1 MAHDRIKLLLIED
14 NALEAEVVRAML
26 RKAPH
31 FELESVDSLA
41 AGLDRLEAG
50 DIQIVLLD
58 ADLPDSTV
66 TKDLSALREVAG
78 EIPVIALSGSR
89 DEDEALETL
98 RAGAQDYLVV
108 GQLDGDALVRAA
120 RYAIERHRWLF
131 PPKRAAA
138 QQDGEDGERRGSD
151 SFGPGRQPRAPLP
164 APSFLSAGMRV
175 AAKTLSLREYA
186 PERFGAL
193 VREYRELLDQA
204 LEARAVSGGHDSERL
219 CRLAES
225 FGNLCAGGRD
235 VIEVTRTALTVQ
247 TAEASPEDLRG
258 YTEEGRFLLLEL
270 MGHLVSYYRE
280 LSGAKSPIA

>member
-1 MAHDRIKLLLIED
+1 
-14 NALEAEVVRAML
+14 ML

-31 FELESVDSLA
+31 FELACVDSLA
-41 AGLDRLEAG
+41 SGLDRLETG
-50 DIQIVLLD
+50 DIQLVLLD

-78 EIPVIALSGSR
+78 EIPVIALSGSG
-89 DEDEALETL
+89 DDLEALETL

-108 GQLDGDALVRAA
+108 GQLDGEALVRAA
-120 RYAIERHRWLF
+120 RFAIERHHWLF
-131 PPKRAAA
+131 PPKRAAGQA
-138 QQDGEDGERRGSD
+138 RDQGGDQEGERDRGD
-151 SFGPGRQPRAPLP
+151 SLVPGRQPRAPLP

-186 PERFGAL
+186 PDRFGGL

-204 LEARAVSGGHDSERL
+204 LEARVAGGGHDSERL
-219 CRLAES
+219 CRLAEN

-280 LSGAKSPIA
+280 LSGAKGPIA